1 VIAPPLEGARILV
14 TGATGQVGAP
24 VARALAG
31 ANEVWALARFRDPSA
46 REPLEQSGIRCVAS
60 DLAKGDF
67 AADGV
72 PPDVDYVLNFAVAK
86 TGRIDKDLAAS
97 AEAIGLLMAHCR
109 SARAVLHCSS
119 TAVYAP
125 RPHHPHAEE
134 DPLGENGHRTILPT
148 YTLVKVAAEAVART
162 AARLFDVPTTI
173 ARLNVPYGDEGG
185 WPLFHLLMMQAGQE
199 IAVHPEAPSTFN
211 PIHEDDIVATIPGL
225 LAAAAVPA
233 TVVNWGGHQ
242 EVSVEDWCTH
252 LASLTGLRPTFTSS
266 DDALESV
273 VVDRTRMVALAG
285 ETTVDWRDGLRR
297 MVESRAP
304 ELLSRANIE
313 G

>member
-1 VIAPPLEGARILV
+1 MTAPPLEGARVLV

-31 ANEVWALARFRDPSA
+31 ANKVWALARFRDPAA
-46 REPLEQSGIRCVAS
+46 REPLERAGVRCVAA

-72 PPDVDYVLNFAVAK
+72 PSDVDYVLNFAVAK

-109 SARAVLHCSS
+109 KAKAVLHCSS

-125 RPHHPHAEE
+125 RPRHPHAED
-134 DPLGENGHRTILPT
+134 DPLGENGHRALLPT

-162 AARLFDVPTTI
+162 AARLFDLPTTI

-199 IAVHPEAPSTFN
+199 IVVHPDAPSTFN

-225 LAAAAVPA
+225 LAAASVPA
-233 TVVNWGGHQ
+233 SVVNWGGHQ

-252 LASLTGLRPTFTSS
+252 LGSLTGLRPTFSPS
-266 DDALESV
+266 PDALESV
-273 VVDRTRMVALAG
+273 VIDRSRMVAVAG
-285 ETTVDWRDGLRR
+285 DTTVDWREGLRR
-297 MVESRAP
+297 MVEARAP
-304 ELLSRANIE
+304 ELLS
-313 G
+313 GS

>member
-1 VIAPPLEGARILV
+1 VTAPPLEGARVLV

-31 ANEVWALARFRDPSA
+31 ANEVWALARFRDPAA
-46 REPLEQSGIRCVAS
+46 REPLERAGVRCVAA

-72 PPDVDYVLNFAVAK
+72 PSDVDYVLNFAVAK

-109 SARAVLHCSS
+109 GARAVLHCSS

-125 RPHHPHAEE
+125 RPHHPHAED
-134 DPLGENGHRTILPT
+134 DPLGENGHRALLPT

-162 AARLFDVPTTI
+162 AARLFDLPTTI

-199 IAVHPEAPSTFN
+199 IVVHPDAPSTFN

-225 LAAAAVPA
+225 LAAASVPA

-252 LASLTGLRPTFTSS
+252 LGSLTGLRPTFSPS
-266 DDALESV
+266 PDALESV
-273 VVDRTRMVALAG
+273 VIDRSRMVAVAG
-285 ETTVDWRDGLRR
+285 DTTVDWREGLRR
-297 MVESRAP
+297 MVEARAP
-304 ELLSRANIE
+304 ELLS
-313 G
+313 GS

>member
-1 VIAPPLEGARILV
+1 MTAPPLEGARVLV

-24 VARALAG
+24 VVRALAG
-31 ANEVWALARFRDPSA
+31 ANEVWALARFRDPAA
-46 REPLEQSGIRCVAS
+46 REPLERAGVRCVAA

-72 PPDVDYVLNFAVAK
+72 PSDVDYVLNFAVAK

-109 SARAVLHCSS
+109 GARAVLHCSS

-125 RPHHPHAEE
+125 RPHHPHPED
-134 DPLGENGHRTILPT
+134 DPLGENGHRALLPT

-162 AARLFDVPTTI
+162 AARLFDLPTTI

-199 IAVHPEAPSTFN
+199 IVVHPDAPSTFN

-225 LAAAAVPA
+225 LAAASVPA

-252 LASLTGLRPTFTSS
+252 LGSLTGLRPTFSPS
-266 DDALESV
+266 PDALESV
-273 VVDRTRMVALAG
+273 VIDRSRMVAVAG
-285 ETTVDWRDGLRR
+285 DTTVDWREGLRR
-297 MVESRAP
+297 MVEARAP
-304 ELLSRANIE
+304 ELLS
-313 G
+313 GS